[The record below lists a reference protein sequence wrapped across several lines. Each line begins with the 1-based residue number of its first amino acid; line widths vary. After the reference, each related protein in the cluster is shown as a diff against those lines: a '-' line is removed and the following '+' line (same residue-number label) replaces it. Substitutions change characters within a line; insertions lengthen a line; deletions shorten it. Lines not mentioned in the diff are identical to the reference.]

1 MGFIIGL
8 LTFVLVLDCIVLVFL
23 VLIQLPK
30 KEAGAGLAF
39 GGAAS
44 DALFGAGSGNVLTKI
59 TKYAATFF
67 FALSIL
73 LAFIQSR
80 SQGTSKFL
88 QDLKNNETAPISAL
102 PPGSVPSRPPATGTN
117 AMMLQPEQATSN
129 LMVAPQAAGSNLL
142 VAPQAAGSNLMVAP
156 SATNATTP
164 PSK

>member
-8 LTFVLVLDCIVLVFL
+8 LTFILVVDCIVLVFL

-67 FALSIL
+67 FALAIL

-80 SQGTSKFL
+80 SQGTSKFIQQL
-88 QDLKNNETAPISAL
+88 NNNETAPIGAL
-102 PPGSVPSRPPATGTN
+102 PPGSTASRPPATGTN
-117 AMMLQPEQATSN
+117 VLQPEQPSSN
-129 LMVAPQAAGSNLL
+129 LMVTPQT
-142 VAPQAAGSNLMVAP
+142 AGSNLMVAP
-156 SATNATTP
+156 QSGTNLMVAPAGTNTAAPP